1 MLPLTHGFKIE
12 ADRCNGCL
20 ACMRICPTHA
30 IRVKNGKARYEPGQ
44 CIDCGSCL
52 TACRYGAI
60 TATTL
65 SSEDLFKF
73 QFKVAVPS
81 PVLFGQFPA
90 GITPDHIHEG
100 LHWLGFD
107 AVWDYGV
114 DLILAGRAIT
124 RYLADWKGTFPLI
137 STSCPVIVR
146 LVQVSYP
153 RMVDQLVQVQI
164 PREIAGREAKRR
176 YSEELSLS
184 PDQVGVIYITPCQ
197 AKTISIL
204 QPAEGVESYL
214 DGALGIN
221 AVYNGIL
228 AYANLHREDGKKPS
242 PRNLIRNSTMLQW
255 SLSEG
260 LGRILSHHQYL
271 HVTGLPNI
279 IQVFDD
285 IEKGKLRNVEFLEAF
300 CCWSGCTG
308 GNLTVANI
316 YVTLSKFY
324 TLISQ
329 LPETDPQTEAEVERR
344 FPLEN
349 LSLDRPIRP
358 RPVKGM
364 TGDLRERV
372 RIMQKAEEILNSLP
386 GLDCGLCG
394 APTCKVLAR
403 DASLG
408 EAVRTDCVFYSKERL
423 RDLQKRHIR
432 KGRPGPKA

>member
-20 ACMRICPTHA
+20 SCMRFCPTHA
-30 IRVKNGKARYEPGQ
+30 IRVKNGKARFEPDQ

-52 TACRYGAI
+52 TACRNGAI

-100 LHWLGFD
+100 LHSLGFD

-114 DLILAGRAIT
+114 DLILSGRAIT

-184 PDQVGVIYITPCQ
+184 PDQVGIIYITPCQ

-204 QPAEGVESYL
+204 HPAEGAGSHL
-214 DGALGIN
+214 DGAVGISQI
-221 AVYNGIL
+221 YNDLL
-228 AYANLHREDGKKPS
+228 AIMRKKPPNADGARPERGSAERYFSGS
-242 PRNLIRNSTMLQW
+242 PEGEFPNLSREHYLPLQG
-255 SLSEG
+255 LSD
-260 LGRILSHHQYL
+260 
-271 HVTGLPNI
+271 I
-279 IQVFDD
+279 IKVLNDV
-285 IEKGKLRNVEFLEAF
+285 EKGKIRNVEFLECHA
-300 CCWSGCTG
+300 CQGACIG
-308 GNLTVANI
+308 GNLTVENL
-316 YVTLSKFY
+316 YVARSKYLRLVAALSEPKPAF
-324 TLISQ
+324 LS
-329 LPETDPQTEAEVERR
+329 EVDRR
-344 FPLEN
+344 FAQEDFALRAPL
-349 LSLDRPIRP
+349 RP
-358 RPVKGM
+358 RNTEGKSVG
-364 TGDLRERV
+364 LRDKVEQKKRAAELLRV
-372 RIMQKAEEILNSLP
+372 LPLLN
-386 GLDCGLCG
+386 CGLCG
-394 APTCKVLAR
+394 APTCKSHAEDAAAGR
-403 DASLG
+403 DQIG
-408 EAVRTDCVFYSKERL
+408 ECVFLSKDRIDGL
-423 RDLQKRHIR
+423 RDIYIR
-432 KGRPGPKA
+432 RRPEHDRRAR

>member
-1 MLPLTHGFKIE
+1 MLPLTHGFRIE
-12 ADRCNGCL
+12 ADRCIGCL

-30 IRVKNGKARYEPGQ
+30 IRVKNGKARYDPDQ

-52 TACRYGAI
+52 TVCRSGAI
-60 TATTL
+60 IATTL
-65 SSEDLFKF
+65 SSEDLSKF

-90 GITPDHIHEG
+90 GITPDHIQEG

-114 DLILAGRAIT
+114 DLTLVDRAIT
-124 RYLADWKGTFPLI
+124 RYLAEWKGTFPLI
-137 STSCPVIVR
+137 SNSCPVIVR

-164 PREIAGREAKRR
+164 PRELAGREAKRL
-176 YSEELSLS
+176 YSEELGLS

-204 QPAEGVESYL
+204 QPAEGAESYL

-221 AVYNGIL
+221 AIYNGIL
-228 AYANLHREDGKKPS
+228 AYANLQRENNKKPS

-260 LGRILSHHQYL
+260 LGRVLSHRHHLQ
-271 HVTGLPNI
+271 VTGLPNI

-316 YVTLSKFY
+316 YVTLSKLR
-324 TLISQ
+324 TLINQ
-329 LPETDPQTEAEVERR
+329 LPETDPQTEAEVARR
-344 FPLEN
+344 LPREHFF
-349 LSLDRPIRP
+349 LDRPLRP

-364 TGDLRERV
+364 TGGLRERV
-372 RIMQKAEEILNSLP
+372 IIMEKAEEILNSLP

-394 APTCKVLAR
+394 APTCKTLAR
-403 DASLG
+403 DVSVG
-408 EAVRTDCVFYSKERL
+408 DAVRKDCVFYSKERL
-423 RDLQKRHIR
+423 RQLQKEHIGKR
-432 KGRPGPKA
+432 SDLGK

>member
-1 MLPLTHGFKIE
+1 MVPITHGFKID
-12 ADRCNGCL
+12 ADRCTGCL

-30 IRVKNGKARYEPGQ
+30 IRVKNGKARYEPDQ

-52 TACRYGAI
+52 TVCRTGAI

-65 SSEDLFKF
+65 SSEDLSKF
-73 QFKVAVPS
+73 QFKVAIPS

-90 GITPDHIHEG
+90 GISPEHIHEG

-114 DLILAGRAIT
+114 DISLAGRAIT
-124 RYLADWKGTFPLI
+124 RYLENWKGTFPLI

-146 LVQVSYP
+146 LIQVSYP

-176 YSEELSLS
+176 YSEELGL
-184 PDQVGVIYITPCQ
+184 PRDQIGVIYITPCQ

-204 QPAEGVESYL
+204 QPAEGVESFL

-228 AYANLHREDGKKPS
+228 AYANLNREEEKRPS
-242 PRNLIRNSTMLQW
+242 PRNPIRNSTFLQW

-260 LGRILSHHQYL
+260 LGRVLSHYKYM

-285 IEKGKLRNVEFLEAF
+285 IEKGKLRNVEFLEAY

-316 YVTLSKFY
+316 YVTLSKLHS
-324 TLISQ
+324 LISE
-329 LPETDPQTEAEVERR
+329 LPETDDLTEAEVERR
-344 FPLEN
+344 FPFED
-349 LSLDRPIRP
+349 LSLERPIRP
-358 RPVKGM
+358 RQVKG
-364 TGDLRERV
+364 TSGSLKERV
-372 RIMQKAEEILNSLP
+372 RIIQKAEAILATLP

-403 DASLG
+403 DVSLG
-408 EAVRTDCVFYSKERL
+408 EAERTDCVFYSKERL
-423 RDLQKRHIR
+423 RQLQKQHI
-432 KGRPGPKA
+432 KKSKP